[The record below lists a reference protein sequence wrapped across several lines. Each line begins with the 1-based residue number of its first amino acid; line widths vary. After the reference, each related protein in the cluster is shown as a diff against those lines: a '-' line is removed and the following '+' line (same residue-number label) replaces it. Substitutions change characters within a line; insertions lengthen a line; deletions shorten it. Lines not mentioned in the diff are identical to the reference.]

1 LHLRGDGTARRAGRL
16 STPTLTTAL
25 PSRLILGG
33 GIGGLATGIALAE
46 RGMSAT
52 VLERSR
58 FADESGTGIQLGPNA
73 TRVLRQLG
81 ALDTIEAVSFKPGSI
96 SLFDGPSGRRLAAMP
111 LGDAVEARYG
121 APYLTLHRADLHASL
136 LAVCRGKSAIELLQ
150 GFNVSEVRALNEGV
164 EARTGDGRAIQGAS
178 LIAAD
183 GVWSLL
189 RRQIAPAAELR
200 FAGATAWRALL
211 PRESLGDPF
220 SAPTVGLWLGS
231 GAHLVHYPVRRGD
244 AVNVVAI
251 VEDGSAEQGWNRE
264 ADPAPLQ
271 AAFNRWAAPARALL
285 DSVETWRCWSL
296 YQLKPLG
303 RWTEGR
309 VALLGDAAHP
319 VLPYLAQG
327 AALAIEDAATLAASL
342 EAARGDDLLA
352 FPHYEALRRR
362 RVRRVQRQARR
373 YGLLYHLGS
382 PFSLARNFVLSQRRP
397 ESLLAG
403 FDWLYRTETPRRA

>member
-1 LHLRGDGTARRAGRL
+1 LRLRGHGAARRTGRL
-16 STPTLTTAL
+16 STPSLTTGS
-25 PSRLILGG
+25 PRLILGG
-33 GIGGLATGIALAE
+33 GIGGLATAIALAE
-46 RGMSAT
+46 RGLRTT

-58 FADESGTGIQLGPNA
+58 FADESGAGIQLGPNA
-73 TRVLRQLG
+73 TRILRQLG
-81 ALDTIEAVSFKPGSI
+81 ALDTVEAVSFRPKAI

-111 LGDAVEARYG
+111 LADAVEARFG

-136 LAVCRGKSAIELLQ
+136 LAVCLGKSAIELKE
-150 GFNVSEVRALNEGV
+150 GFNVSEVRALSDGA
-164 EARTGDGRAIQGAS
+164 EATAGDGRVTQGSS

-183 GVWSLL
+183 GLWSLL
-189 RRQIAPAAELR
+189 RRRIAPMSALR

-211 PRESLGDPF
+211 PREGVGEPF
-220 SAPTVGLWLGS
+220 GAPIVGLWLGA

-244 AVNVVAI
+244 AVNVVAVI
-251 VEDGSAEQGWNRE
+251 EDGSAEQGWNRE
-264 ADPAPLQ
+264 ADPAPLR
-271 AAFNRWAAPARALL
+271 AAFKGWAAPARALV

-296 YQLKPLG
+296 YQLAPLK

-309 VALLGDAAHP
+309 IALLGDAAHP

-352 FPHYEALRRR
+352 FPHYEALRRA

-397 ESLLAG
+397 EALLAG
-403 FDWLYRTETPRRA
+403 FDWLYRAETPRRV

>member
-1 LHLRGDGTARRAGRL
+1 LRLRGDGAARGAGRL
-16 STPTLTTAL
+16 STPNLTTGS

-33 GIGGLATGIALAE
+33 GIGGLATAIALAE

-58 FADESGTGIQLGPNA
+58 FADETGAGIQLGPNA
-73 TRVLRQLG
+73 TRLLRQLG
-81 ALDTIEAVSFKPGSI
+81 ALDTVEAVAFRPEAI

-111 LGDAVEARYG
+111 LAHAVEARFG

-136 LAVCRGKSAIELLQ
+136 LAVCRGKSAVELVE
-150 GFNVSEVRALNEGV
+150 GFDVSEVHGLSEGV
-164 EARTGDGRAIQGAS
+164 EAKTDDGRTSQGIS

-183 GVWSLL
+183 GLWSLL
-189 RRQIAPAAELR
+189 RRQIAPTAALR

-211 PRESLGDPF
+211 PREGLGEPF
-220 SAPTVGLWLGS
+220 GAPIVGLWLAP

-244 AVNVVAI
+244 AVNVVAVI
-251 VEDGSAEQGWNRE
+251 EDGSAEQGWNRE
-264 ADPAPLQ
+264 ANPAPLR
-271 AAFNRWAAPARALL
+271 AAFKRWAAPPRALVE
-285 DSVETWRCWSL
+285 SVETWRCWSL
-296 YQLKPLG
+296 YQLAPLK

-309 VALLGDAAHP
+309 IALLGDAAHP

-352 FPHYEALRRR
+352 FPHYEALRRG
-362 RVRRVQRQARR
+362 RVRRVQRAAKR

-382 PFSLARNFVLSQRRP
+382 PLSLARNFVLGQRRP
-397 ESLLAG
+397 EALLAG